1 MYKQGGTTVEENNF
15 WIGPE
20 LEGSLVGL
28 SS

>member
-1 MYKQGGTTVEENNF
+1 MDKQGGTTVEENNF

>member
-1 MYKQGGTTVEENNF
+1 MDKQGGTTVEEENF
-15 WIGPE
+15 WIGSE

>member
-1 MYKQGGTTVEENNF
+1 MDKQGGTTVGENNF
-15 WIGPE
+15 WIDPK